1 MSFYLL
7 PPKTPWL
14 PWVVE
19 PPPNERVGAFPP
31 PKDGLG
37 ALPPNERV
45 GALSLNER
53 LGALPPKV
61 CPVLGRSKTW
71 VGSWIELPRSAPNGR
86 VGIAGT
92 VDRVLLC
99 RLLKAPLP
107 RLSDAALPPN
117 IRVCVLLSNERLLR
131 ES

>member
-1 MSFYLL
+1 MKRGVIL
-7 PPKTPWL
+7 T
-14 PWVVE
+14 
-19 PPPNERVGAFPP
+19 
-31 PKDGLG
+31 G
-37 ALPPNERV
+37 ALV
-45 GALSLNER
+45 ILGGIGALHTPTNVSALEAPTTQVSSQDVSQWQEL

-61 CPVLGRSKTW
+61 CPVLGRSKTR
-71 VGSWIELPRSAPNGR
+71 VGSWLELPRSAPNER
-86 VGIAGT
+86 LGIAGV

-117 IRVCVLLSNERLLR
+117 IRVRVLLSNERLLR